1 MAGDTQNSVS
11 DESLCILLNDS
22 LDKLKTIQLD
32 DIPIT
37 IDNTKL
43 KWSGS
48 FESLKIFVNTT
59 LNMDGKWSSPGGRL
73 KLFSEASEGIVI
85 RFYTDTTSLLFQ

>member
-1 MAGDTQNSVS
+1 MLRRSTFKRREIQHGGRHAKFRV
-11 DESLCILLNDS
+11 ESLCILLNDC

-43 KWSGS
+43 KWCGS

-59 LNMDGKWSSPGGRL
+59 LNNYGR
-73 KLFSEASEGIVI
+73 
-85 RFYTDTTSLLFQ
+85 